1 MKTPLRLL
9 SILGLSA
16 VLVACSSSPSNSL
29 GQLPPTK
36 YEDLDKLL
44 LQASKKSDSQ
54 AVGLYLAAADL
65 AWQQK
70 QALRAREILEGIDL
84 SQATPAQ
91 QIFAKTLEAELALG
105 RKQPKSAL
113 QALADPSF
121 THLSELPIS
130 QQART
135 QLARA
140 QALQD
145 TGKPLAAAR
154 ERIFIAPLLDGQQA
168 FDNHQSIWALLSS
181 LPRTQLKS
189 SGQADLD
196 GWMELVRLTKAS
208 GSLEQQ
214 QASIKQWMAKNPQH
228 PAAQQLPETLK
239 KLQQIQAKNIQTLA
253 LLLPSQDPNQNVVN
267 ALRNGFFAAHY
278 LAQANGQA
286 TPTVLVYD
294 SSDIAS
300 MDAFY
305 KQAAADGVELVVG
318 PWEKPLVRQLASR
331 STLPITTLAL
341 NYADSHQ
348 SGSKL
353 LFQYGLAAEDEAR
366 LAADR
371 AWADGMR
378 RAAALVPQNAWGDR
392 VLAAFSSH
400 WQSLGGELV
409 VTKHIDRPVELAGQI
424 ADMFQLRASEQRSKQ
439 LENTLGTKVAAQPAR
454 RQDID
459 FIFLAATPQ
468 QARQIKPTLA
478 FQYAG
483 DVPIYATS
491 AVNPGPGEIYPELEG
506 IQFSEMPWFIESN
519 DATRQHITYHWPQ
532 ALGSMGRFYAMGADA
547 YQLASQL
554 QQLQALPNSS
564 ASGLTGIL
572 QLSPDQRIERTLYWT
587 QFANGAIEQIHEA
600 QID

>member
-9 SILGLSA
+9 STLCLSA
-16 VLVACSSSPSNSL
+16 FLVACSSSPSTTV
-29 GQLPPTK
+29 GQLPSTK
-36 YEDLDKLL
+36 YDDLDKLL

-54 AVGLYLAAADL
+54 AVGLYLSAADL

-70 QALRAREILEGIDL
+70 QSLRAREILEGIDL

-91 QIFAKTLEAELALG
+91 MIFAKTLEAEMAVA
-105 RKQPKSAL
+105 RKQANSAL
-113 QALADPSF
+113 KALSHASF
-121 THLSELPIS
+121 AHLGEMPLN

-135 QLARA
+135 QLVRA

-145 TGKPLAAAR
+145 SGKPLAAAR
-154 ERIFIAPLLDGQQA
+154 ERIFIAPMLEGQA
-168 FDNHQSIWALLSS
+168 ASDNHQKVWELLSA
-181 LPRTQLKS
+181 LPRTQLKDT
-189 SGQADLD
+189 GETDLD
-196 GWMELVRLTKAS
+196 GWLALVRITKAS
-208 GSLEQQ
+208 SSLEQQ
-214 QASIKQWMAKNPQH
+214 QANIKQWVEQNPQH
-228 PAAQQLPETLK
+228 PASKQLPEA
-239 KLQQIQAKNIQTLA
+239 LQQLQQLQAKNIKTLA
-253 LLLPSQDPNQNVVN
+253 LLLPSQDPNQNVVT

-278 LAQANGQA
+278 IAQSSGQA
-286 TPTVLVYD
+286 TPVIKVYD
-294 SSDIAS
+294 SSTIAN

-305 KQAAADGVELVVG
+305 TQAVADGVELVVG

-331 STLPITTLAL
+331 SQLPITTLAL

-348 SGSKL
+348 HGPQQ

-392 VLAAFSSH
+392 ILAAFTEY
-400 WQSLGGELV
+400 WTSLGGELIAA
-409 VTKHIDRPVELAGQI
+409 KHLDRPAELAGQI
-424 ADMFQLRASEQRSKQ
+424 ADLFQLRDSEQRAKQ
-439 LENTLGTKVAAQPAR
+439 LEQTLETKVAAQPTR

-459 FIFLAATPQ
+459 FIFLAASPQ

-491 AVNPGPGEIYPELEG
+491 AINPGPGEVYPELNG
-506 IQFSEMPWFIESN
+506 LQFSEMPWFIEAN
-519 DATRQHITYHWPQ
+519 DATRQHITYNWPQ

-554 QQLQALPNSS
+554 QQLRALPNSS
-564 ASGLTGIL
+564 AAGLTGIL
-572 QLSPDQRIERTLYWT
+572 KINPEQRVERTLYWT
-587 QFANGAIEQIHEA
+587 QFSNGKIEQLREA
-600 QID
+600 QVD